1 MQDNTQ
7 NINELDAFSEKVKSK
22 LENHGL
28 ALDADLWS
36 AIQQGL
42 IKKKRRR
49 MPVWLWIPISSA
61 AVIALLFTFR
71 PTSENTNLISKSK
84 PNPIQQTQ
92 IEPTKPLAQEL
103 RRPTKSNK
111 VKPNLIDTQS
121 KPAVNQSVF
130 ISNISSSSITARETE
145 TNSKVLG
152 LTEKAEVRDSTV
164 ADVIMEKPDTVSK
177 KQIASNRT
185 DIWTIN
191 PESKPVIKEKYKN
204 RWLLAAS
211 VGSGSNTS
219 SGLDNLTPATLS
231 NDIVKAGTSYTA
243 IMAPENFT
251 SIHYN
256 LPLSFGL
263 KVRDNFSKNLSLETG
278 LVYTYLQTDFSNSGF
293 VTTDARLGLH
303 YLGIPLKLIVKLWN
317 KKQWEVYVSGGGT
330 VEKGLRSVYQQ
341 NQTSSFQTMVTPAET
356 SITGIQLSL
365 NSAAGVNY
373 KINRNLG
380 IFFEPNFSYYFNNDQ
395 PVSIRSKQPDVF
407 SIELGVRYDLNPL
420 KK

>member
-1 MQDNTQ
+1 M
-7 NINELDAFSEKVKSK
+7 NIDSKNKNELDAFSEKVKSK

-28 ALDADLWS
+28 TLDTDLWN
-36 AIQQGL
+36 AIQVRVE
-42 IKKKRRR
+42 KKKRRH
-49 MPVWLWIPISSA
+49 MPLWLWIPISSA

-71 PTSENTNLISKSK
+71 PVSDNTTLISKSK
-84 PNPIQQTQ
+84 RTQ
-92 IEPTKPLAQEL
+92 FAPAKPVAQEI
-103 RRPTKSNK
+103 N
-111 VKPNLIDTQS
+111 
-121 KPAVNQSVF
+121 KPAKSTYRTQKGKIKYSASVDNYTNTIQPNTLNFVSQSADT
-130 ISNISSSSITARETE
+130 SL
-145 TNSKVLG
+145 NSQKLA
-152 LTEKAEVRDSTV
+152 EKAEVKDTAI
-164 ADVIMEKPDTVSK
+164 ADISLLKSDTISK

-191 PESKPVIKEKYKN
+191 SESKPEIKKKFKN

-211 VGSGSNTS
+211 LGSGSNTS
-219 SGLDNLTPATLS
+219 SGLDNLSPATLS
-231 NDIVKAGTSYTA
+231 NDIVKTGTTYTA
-243 IMAPENFT
+243 IMAPENF
-251 SIHYN
+251 SSVHYS
-256 LPLSFGL
+256 LPLSVGL

-341 NQTSSFQTMVTPAET
+341 NQTSSFQTMVTTAVT

-365 NSAAGVNY
+365 NSAAGVSYN
-373 KINRNLG
+373 IRPNLG
-380 IFFEPNFSYYFNNDQ
+380 IFFEPNFSYYFNNNQ

-407 SIELGVRYDLNPL
+407 SLELGVRYDLNSA

>member
-71 PTSENTNLISKSK
+71 PTSDNSNIISKSK

-92 IEPTKPLAQEL
+92 FETKKLLAQEL
-103 RRPTKSNK
+103 RRPAKSNK
-111 VKPNLIDTQS
+111 VKPNRINTQP

-130 ISNISSSSITARETE
+130 ISNVSSLNITVPETE
-145 TNSKVLG
+145 TNNKVLG
-152 LTEKAEVRDSTV
+152 LTEKAEVRDSAV
-164 ADVIMEKPDTVSK
+164 ADVAMEKPDTVSK

-191 PESKPVIKEKYKN
+191 PESKPIIKEKFKN

-219 SGLDNLTPATLS
+219 SGLENLTPATLS

-251 SIHYN
+251 SVHYS

-263 KVRDNFSKNLSLETG
+263 KVRDNFSKNLSIETG

-317 KKQWEVYVSGGGT
+317 NKQWEVYVSGGGT
-330 VEKGLRSVYQQ
+330 IEKGLRSVYQQ
-341 NQTSSFQTMVTPAET
+341 NQTSSFQTMVTTAET

-365 NSAAGVNY
+365 NSTAGVSY

-407 SIELGVRYDLNPL
+407 SLELGVRYDLNPR

>member
-1 MQDNTQ
+1 MQNNTQ

-28 ALDADLWS
+28 TLDADLWN
-36 AIQQGL
+36 AIQVGVE
-42 IKKKRRR
+42 KKKRRP
-49 MPVWLWIPISSA
+49 MPLWFWIPISSA

-71 PTSENTNLISKSK
+71 PTSDNTTLISKSK
-84 PNPIQQTQ
+84 PTTIRQSQFASVKPVAQGINKPAKSTYRTQ
-92 IEPTKPLAQEL
+92 IGKIKHTASVDNQTNTIQPNTLNIVSQSADSSFNSQKLA
-103 RRPTKSNK
+103 
-111 VKPNLIDTQS
+111 
-121 KPAVNQSVF
+121 
-130 ISNISSSSITARETE
+130 
-145 TNSKVLG
+145 
-152 LTEKAEVRDSTV
+152 EKAEVNDSTI
-164 ADVIMEKPDTVSK
+164 ADIPFVIPDTVSK

-185 DIWTIN
+185 DIWSIN
-191 PESKPVIKEKYKN
+191 PENKSVIKEKFKN

-243 IMAPENFT
+243 IMAPENF
-251 SIHYN
+251 SSVHYS
-256 LPLSFGL
+256 LPLSLGL
-263 KVRDNFSKNLSLETG
+263 KIRDNFSKNLSLETG

-293 VTTDARLGLH
+293 LSTDARLSLH

-317 KKQWEVYVSGGGT
+317 NKQWEVYVSGGGT
-330 VEKGLRSVYQQ
+330 IEKGLRSVYQQ
-341 NQTSSFQTMVTPAET
+341 NQTTSFQTMVTTAET
-356 SITGIQLSL
+356 NISGLQFSL
-365 NSAAGVNY
+365 NTAAGVSY

-380 IFFEPNFSYYFNNDQ
+380 IFFEPNFSYFFNNDQ

-407 SIELGVRYDLNPL
+407 SLELGVRYDLNPL